1 MEPIA
6 VDRPPA
12 LRELGPGDA
21 PFPGTLRGGEVP
33 TVWVDAAAFE
43 SSPAWRA
50 ADAEH
55 VLRPLDLAQGED
67 GLQVLLPHC
76 PVRVEAILGPEELS
90 DGAAVTFA
98 VSALRGALEADR
110 LDAPIGSWWVTSDGR
125 PVLALTGST
134 PWRDETV
141 AMIHEVADHARP
153 QLADILHRTAA
164 TISDPRLL
172 VRESADIEGELFG
185 VAAAEP
191 LPTAAVSAE
200 VASVAG
206 RRPSP
211 PRDVGGARGRLLH
224 EVVARFVDRELAR
237 RLRATV
243 VPVRRRGRRG
253 RSASPRPAATA
264 RSRRR
269 LWIPAAAAAVAV
281 MVVGLSWPTD
291 GEAPAEASDT
301 RTASASDAG
310 KRVESDGTGTSESSV
325 TPAASADVGPP
336 ELIAA
341 TRALLD
347 DGATCED
354 RCDAVW
360 EDAGAWRP
368 VEAAAGAYR
377 LEIVDEYGG
386 VAAVRVSGAERTQVV
401 VVVESDERWL
411 IRDVY
416 DVAQE
421 P

>member
-6 VDRPPA
+6 VDCPPA

-55 VLRPLDLAQGED
+55 VLRPLDLARGED

-76 PVRVEAILGPEELS
+76 PVRVEAILGTEELS

-110 LDAPIGSWWVTSDGR
+110 LDAPVGSWWVTSDGR

-141 AMIHEVADHARP
+141 AMIREVAEHAGP

-172 VRESADIEGELFG
+172 VREATDIEGELFA
-185 VAAAEP
+185 VAVAQP
-191 LPTAAVSAE
+191 LPTAPGSSE
-200 VASVAG
+200 TASAG
-206 RRPSP
+206 RRRRSLPFEDEEP
-211 PRDVGGARGRLLH
+211 RGRLLH
-224 EVVARFVDRELAR
+224 DAIARFVDRDLAQ
-237 RLRATV
+237 RLRAAAAS
-243 VPVRRRGRRG
+243 VRPRGRRG
-253 RSASPRPAATA
+253 RSESPRPAATA
-264 RSRRR
+264 RSRTR
-269 LWIPAAAAAVAV
+269 LWIPAGAAAVAV
-281 MVVGLSWPTD
+281 VVVGLSWPTD
-291 GEAPAEASDT
+291 GEEPAEASDV
-301 RTASASDAG
+301 RTTAAPVADQGVEADAS
-310 KRVESDGTGTSESSV
+310 RTSEERA
-325 TPAASADVGPP
+325 TPPPSEDVGPP

-347 DGATCED
+347 EAAICED
-354 RCDAVW
+354 RCDVVW
-360 EDAGAWRP
+360 EDAGAGRP

-377 LEIVDEYGG
+377 LAIVDEYGG